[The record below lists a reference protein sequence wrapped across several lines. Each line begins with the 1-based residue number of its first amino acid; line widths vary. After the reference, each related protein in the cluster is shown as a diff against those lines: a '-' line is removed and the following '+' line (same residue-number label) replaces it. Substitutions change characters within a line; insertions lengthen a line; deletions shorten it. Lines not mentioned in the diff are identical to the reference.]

1 MERRRPR
8 LRMQILKR
16 SRGRLRSCVLVGLD
30 MIAAALLRPGVTS
43 QAVKAFQRTNCTIK
57 VCGNIEN
64 SEHLDAALIFG
75 GDGTVHRYLPELYRR
90 KIPTLVVPK
99 GSGNDFAKALGI
111 ANERAALRAWSE
123 FCKSGGK
130 NVREI
135 DLGVVTKDDQE
146 TLFCCVA
153 GAGLDAAANA
163 RANRMPPWL
172 RGTAGY
178 LLAAVQSIVWFEP
191 AEFTIDGREHA
202 IRRDGFFI
210 AAGNAHRYGRGMRV
224 TPRAELDDGLL
235 DVCFVGAMNK
245 TKLLFAVPTIFFG
258 AHLRIRQVD
267 YFQAQRVS
275 IATGRPLDVYA
286 DGEYICQTPVRL
298 SLLTRALK
306 VIVPA

>member
-1 MERRRPR
+1 M
-8 LRMQILKR
+8 
-16 SRGRLRSCVLVGLD
+16 SAAVLLHPDVSPQAAELFRKLD
-30 MIAAALLRPGVTS
+30 PDLQVVANLQAAQT
-43 QAVKAFQRTNCTIK
+43 F
-57 VCGNIEN
+57 
-64 SEHLDAALIFG
+64 HAALIFG

-90 KIPTLVVPK
+90 KIPMLVVPK

-111 ANERAALRAWSE
+111 ANERAALRAWRE
-123 FCKSGGK
+123 FCTSGGK

-178 LLAAVQSIVWFEP
+178 LLAALQSIVSFEP
-191 AEFTIDGREHA
+191 AEFTIDGSEHA
-202 IRRDGFFI
+202 IRRGGFFI

-235 DVCFVGAMNK
+235 DVCFVGAMSK